1 MAQCSQCGAP
11 FNGNGLKCG
20 YCGATQEV
28 DLKGIHWNTTHAP
41 TQPRNCPKCKG
52 PMPSLDI
59 GVAKA
64 PFLIERCAT
73 CHGIFFD
80 RGELEALLEREV
92 QNVPSIDHPR
102 LNELIEGNPSPI
114 DAKVQYWKCPVCQ
127 VLMNRASYGQ
137 RSGVVAHS
145 CRNHGVWLEAG
156 SLQRLLQWRK
166 AGGELLNAQ
175 VKREEREFQAKNDA
189 RKAEYRREM
198 DEQLS
203 AASMMGGS
211 SGTGGRYRRNQQGLV
226 LDSLVESIVRLFV
239 K

>member
-1 MAQCSQCGAP
+1 
-11 FNGNGLKCG
+11 
-20 YCGATQEV
+20 
-28 DLKGIHWNTTHAP
+28 
-41 TQPRNCPKCKG
+41 
-52 PMPSLDI
+52 MPSLDI